1 MSMTMYDGE
10 HGTRTLARDRQSS
23 ASTRHHQASEHLANE
38 RTHLAYVRTA
48 ISLITLGITVN
59 RFSIFLIEHDRL
71 DMTRRPLGILSGTK
85 YAGFG
90 MVMYGLLVMALA
102 LRRYH
107 AADQAID
114 RHDYRPDRLMV
125 EVLTVTAL
133 VGGAAGILWMFV
145 G

>member
-1 MSMTMYDGE
+1 MYGGPQ
-10 HGTRTLARDRQSS
+10 GTRTLARDRQSS
-23 ASTRHHQASEHLANE
+23 ASTRHHQLSEHLANE

-48 ISLITLGITVN
+48 IALITLGITVN
-59 RFSIFLIEHDRL
+59 RFSIFLIEHERL
-71 DMTRRPLGILSGTK
+71 DMTRRPLGILNGTK

-90 MVMYGLLVMALA
+90 MVVYGLLVMVLA

-107 AADQAID
+107 TVDRAIE
-114 RHDYRPDRLMV
+114 RLDYRSDHLTV

-133 VGGAAGILWMFV
+133 VGAAAAILWMFT